1 MFIQTET
8 TPNPDTIKFLP
19 GQPVSPGGRME
30 FKEASE
36 ADGKSPLAARLFRI
50 PEVKSVFFGS
60 DFVSVTRRE
69 DADWNLLKSRVMAE
83 IMQHYL
89 SGLPAIEEKA
99 AQAAGPK
106 PAPQD
111 EDVISSQI
119 RELLET
125 RVQPAVAQDGG
136 HIEFVKFEDG
146 VAYLHM
152 QGACAGCP
160 SSAITL
166 KSGIENLLKHY
177 VPEVVSV
184 EQIEL

>member
-19 GQPVSPGGRME
+19 GQPVAPGGRVE
-30 FKEASE
+30 FRQASE
-36 ADGKSPLAARLFRI
+36 AEGKSPLAARLFRI
-50 PEVKSVFFGS
+50 PEVKAVFFGS
-60 DFVSVTRRE
+60 DFVSVTRKE
-69 DADWNLLKSRVMAE
+69 DADWSLLKARVMAD

-89 SGLPAIEEKA
+89 TGLSVLEDGA
-99 AQAAGPK
+99 APQK
-106 PAPQD
+106 KTAPQD

-119 RELLET
+119 RELIET

-136 HIEFVKFEDG
+136 HIDFVKFEDG

-160 SSAITL
+160 SSSLTL
-166 KSGIENLLKHY
+166 KSGIETMLKHY
-177 VPEVVSV
+177 VPEVLSV
-184 EQIEL
+184 EAIDA